1 MNLFM
6 SNIRQEKKWSV
17 YKFFLLL
24 PIIIMIQGCAPRS
37 DKNKTLSPP
46 ANTEWVTV
54 GIKLPEGIEALPL
67 NVLYRSEICQRAQYN
82 SAGEKEYISGF
93 NPNAVALKQQG
104 SSDIYQTKIA
114 LNGGGS
120 CQWQLSEVW
129 ISIIYKKT
137 LNTDS
142 DFEAIP
148 SHKLILLFNNNK
160 YNEGEIIRNLIEN
173 EKIELNYYPVFINNE
188 VSNEKKITL
197 FNHWGRSQY
206 ILVNNERN
214 ILFTPL
220 FHKDNI
226 TKIDMPKELE
236 KDIIIYYSDGT
247 IEKKSSWPPNYNKLK
262 SLN

>member
-1 MNLFM
+1 MNLFT

-67 NVLYRSEICQRAQYN
+67 NVLYRSDICQRARYN
-82 SAGEKEYISGF
+82 SAGEKYYIPGF
-93 NPNAVALKQQG
+93 NPNTVTLKQQG
-104 SSDIYQTKIA
+104 NSDIYQAQIA
-114 LNGGGS
+114 LNGGGA
-120 CQWQLSEVW
+120 CHWQLSEVW
-129 ISIIYKKT
+129 MSIVYKKT
-137 LNTDS
+137 PNTYN
-142 DFEAIP
+142 DFETIP
-148 SHKLILLFNNNK
+148 SDELILIFKDHNFRPPEL
-160 YNEGEIIRNLIEN
+160 IRNLIKN

-226 TKIDMPKELE
+226 TKIDMSKELE

>member
-1 MNLFM
+1 
-6 SNIRQEKKWSV
+6 
-17 YKFFLLL
+17 
-24 PIIIMIQGCAPRS
+24 MIQGCAPRS

-54 GIKLPEGIEALPL
+54 GIKLPAGIEALPL
-67 NVLYRSEICQRAQYN
+67 NVLYRSEICQRARYN
-82 SAGEKEYISGF
+82 SAGEKYYISGF
-93 NPNAVALKQQG
+93 NSETIVLKQQG

-120 CQWQLSEVW
+120 CQWQLSEAW
-129 ISIIYKKT
+129 MSIRYKKI

-148 SHKLILLFNNNK
+148 SNRLILIFNNHK
-160 YNEGEIIRNLIEN
+160 YNQGEIIRNLIKN

-226 TKIDMPKELE
+226 TKVDMPKELE

-262 SLN
+262 TLN